1 MNITKNIILV
11 FIFSLFFSF
20 SYYFLI
26 SKFIV
31 YPTVIPMVSG
41 GNLYPFADW
50 SVIVRANICQEL
62 GYDVYL
68 SNPCD
73 PWGRRHVYG
82 EILLHMPFVEKF
94 PNFYLN
100 ILPSIFNY
108 FFILAVLGFFNFKAP
123 INFLTTI
130 VILFSFPVILAIE
143 RANIDI
149 LIFILIVLLA
159 YFKNKIF
166 NLIILIFVTVSKFYP
181 IVLVVVL
188 FFEENLKKILIN
200 FLIFV
205 VLVSLILFAQTE
217 QILKI
222 FENKGQFTSSGI
234 YNYSLI
240 GTIKFVDNF
249 DLLINDKNYSI
260 FLSILLLFLPSG
272 IIFVKILKY
281 FYKKKLIDKL
291 NYNFFEDR
299 LYIFSSAIILFC
311 YFSFSN
317 FVYREIFL
325 IGLIPWIL
333 KMKIF
338 NKNQKFFS
346 FYYYLLIFKFLISV
360 PITYIVMK
368 KIIINM
374 NPLIVFFKYTI
385 DLYLVSCIAAIF
397 LIFLMRSIYFVK
409 KK

>member
-1 MNITKNIILV
+1 MILV
-11 FIFSLFFSF
+11 
-20 SYYFLI
+20 
-26 SKFIV
+26 
-31 YPTVIPMVSG
+31 
-41 GNLYPFADW
+41 
-50 SVIVRANICQEL
+50 
-62 GYDVYL
+62 
-68 SNPCD
+68 
-73 PWGRRHVYG
+73 
-82 EILLHMPFVEKF
+82 
-94 PNFYLN
+94 
-100 ILPSIFNY
+100 
-108 FFILAVLGFFNFKAP
+108 
-123 INFLTTI
+123 TI
-130 VILFSFPVILAIE
+130 
-143 RANIDI
+143 
-149 LIFILIVLLA
+149 
-159 YFKNKIF
+159 
-166 NLIILIFVTVSKFYP
+166 SKFYP
-181 IVLVVVL
+181 IVLAVVF
-188 FFEENLKKILIN
+188 FFEKNLKKILIN

-249 DLLINDKNYSI
+249 DLLINGKNYSI
-260 FLSILLLFLPSG
+260 FFSILLLFLPSG

-281 FYKKKLIDKL
+281 FSKKKLIDKL
-291 NYNFFEDR
+291 NYNFFEER

-325 IGLIPWIL
+325 IGLIPWIS
-333 KMKIF
+333 KMIIF
-338 NKNQKFFS
+338 NKNKKFFS

-360 PITYIVMK
+360 PITYIIRK
-368 KIIINM
+368 NIIINI